1 MTEARNETTTQETPA
16 KLQRIHEGRML
27 GGVCAGWARY
37 LGVDVAVVRIMVV
50 AATFVFVGVTIPLYA
65 ACYVL
70 TPEEETSGQTS

>member
-1 MTEARNETTTQETPA
+1 MTNTVQETPK

-37 LGVDVAVVRIMVV
+37 LGVDVAVVRVMVV
-50 AATFVFVGVTIPLYA
+50 VATFVFVGTTIPLYA

-70 TPEEETSGQTS
+70 TPNEETPGQPS